1 MVELGVNDLS
11 KVYEMTIAEF
21 RIRRHGYVRE
31 QQHDWAKFRLV
42 AYNTLL
48 SFNID
53 AKKIPKSPEK
63 MLPLPLVDDAEK
75 EQTTKQMAEK
85 FKDAVKQYNQ
95 LKNLKRE

>member
-1 MVELGVNDLS
+1 
-11 KVYEMTIAEF
+11 MTIAEY
-21 RIRRHGYVRE
+21 RIRRHGYIRQ

-48 SFNID
+48 SFNIN

-63 MLPLPLVDDAEK
+63 MLSLPLVDNAKK
-75 EQTTKQMAEK
+75 EQTTEEMAEK
-85 FKDAVKQYNQ
+85 FKDAVKQYNK

>member
-1 MVELGVNDLS
+1 
-11 KVYEMTIAEF
+11 MTIAEY
-21 RIRRHGYVRE
+21 RIRRHGYVRQ

-48 SFNID
+48 SFNIN

-63 MLPLPLVDDAEK
+63 MLPLPFVDNLKK
-75 EQTTKQMAEK
+75 EQTTEEMAEK
-85 FKDAVKQYNQ
+85 FKDAVKQYNK